1 MPEFFPSAVYLLCF
15 ATSAACAL
23 LLARNYLKTRARLL
37 LWSAACFLLLAA
49 NNLVVVIDMLVIP
62 DVSLTLLRIIL
73 SLGAVSVLLFGF
85 IWDLERDR

>member
-1 MPEFFPSAVYLLCF
+1 MLELFPSAVYLLCF

-23 LLARNYLKTRARLL
+23 LLARNYLRTRARLL

-49 NNLVVVIDMLVIP
+49 NNLVVVIDMLVMP
-62 DVSLTLLRIIL
+62 DVSFSLMRIVL

-85 IWDLERDR
+85 VWDLERD